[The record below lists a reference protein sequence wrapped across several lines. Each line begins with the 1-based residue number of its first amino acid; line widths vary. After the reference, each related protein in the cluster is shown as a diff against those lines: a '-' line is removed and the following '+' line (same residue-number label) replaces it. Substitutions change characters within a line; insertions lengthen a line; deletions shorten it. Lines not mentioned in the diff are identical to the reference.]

1 MTNNIRNYR
10 KNYKIGLNKI
20 TGMYSN
26 ALGIRNLML
35 KNIKKILQTLYNF
48 VKKVDKK
55 GLLPT
60 YWGEEL
66 YHAFNNEHYL
76 FPRNSVE
83 YVPIRVLAKH
93 NYESLDCQTE
103 DCECKKSEI
112 SEPNMP
118 NNNNEHIIVEENENK
133 VNDEENGE
141 DEEIKIELAR
151 PCDFSNGCPYEKT
164 RLIETRKIHQ
174 IIKQISPD
182 LTFLEIRKIMK
193 KMEECSGIHND
204 NLYCIGQSDCTNRLE
219 LLRRMAPHTPRLRTL
234 VTHVYR
240 LRAVCIWLDLYDICL
255 LEGNWPMFEKLLDSE
270 FYNLKTSKLIERL
283 QQRENQ
289 EHHSENNVVNKFV
302 TLIKNFNKDM
312 KKMKINSC
320 DICKQREYDEFL
332 KVWTD
337 WEKEGN
343 EIIKE
348 NYILPCKICNNCRG
362 FLKKNKIP
370 TLASINGL
378 GVDEIPEVL
387 EKLNIYEEILI
398 QRAKCFINVI
408 KLVPQI
414 QRTKFR

>member
-35 KNIKKILQTLYNF
+35 KNIKNTANTVYNF

-133 VNDEENGE
+133 VNDEE

-164 RLIETRKIHQ
+164 
-174 IIKQISPD
+174 
-182 LTFLEIRKIMK
+182 
-193 KMEECSGIHND
+193 
-204 NLYCIGQSDCTNRLE
+204 
-219 LLRRMAPHTPRLRTL
+219 
-234 VTHVYR
+234 
-240 LRAVCIWLDLYDICL
+240 
-255 LEGNWPMFEKLLDSE
+255 
-270 FYNLKTSKLIERL
+270 
-283 QQRENQ
+283 
-289 EHHSENNVVNKFV
+289 
-302 TLIKNFNKDM
+302 
-312 KKMKINSC
+312 
-320 DICKQREYDEFL
+320 
-332 KVWTD
+332 
-337 WEKEGN
+337 
-343 EIIKE
+343 
-348 NYILPCKICNNCRG
+348 
-362 FLKKNKIP
+362 
-370 TLASINGL
+370 
-378 GVDEIPEVL
+378 
-387 EKLNIYEEILI
+387 
-398 QRAKCFINVI
+398 
-408 KLVPQI
+408 
-414 QRTKFR
+414 